1 MRSTKSD
8 GRDAISAEMKELQ
21 SNWDRLVRKMSTVKV
36 QLETNLLQWADYSSS
51 YSQLE
56 QWLSDREEKLQKV
69 CETKVSRQSN

>member
-8 GRDAISAEMKELQ
+8 GRDTISAELKELQ
-21 SNWDRLVRKMSTVKV
+21 ADWDRLVRKMSTAKV

-56 QWLSDREEKLQKV
+56 QWISDREVKLQNVKESKV
-69 CETKVSRQSN
+69 C